1 VKSFYKYPIP
11 RPDGYEN
18 LIEVPN
24 IKTSRYVQKS
34 QYQTKMKE
42 FLALPS
48 SHPAPSPPS
57 PGPAPLGEKPW
68 VNKKFLGENWSLT
81 LISDQRLER
90 NYLIFNRV

>member
-1 VKSFYKYPIP
+1 VKGFHKYPIP

-24 IKTSRYVQKS
+24 IKTSWYVQKS

-48 SHPAPSPPS
+48 SHLAPSPPS
-57 PGPAPLGEKPW
+57 PGPAPLGE
-68 VNKKFLGENWSLT
+68 
-81 LISDQRLER
+81 
-90 NYLIFNRV
+90 